1 MPANNQLQNLFQDKE
16 GRVVI
21 FQKPNVPIIVWA
33 MSMVIARLTHGEV
46 RDRFELLAF
55 IALATWALME
65 ILWGSTT
72 FRRILGAVVL
82 IVIVVGRFA
91 S

>member
-1 MPANNQLQNLFQDKE
+1 MQNLFKDKD
-16 GRVVI
+16 GRVVL

-33 MSMVIARLTHGEV
+33 ISMVITRLSHGTVQAR
-46 RDRFELLAF
+46 FQLLAF
-55 IALATWALME
+55 IALATWAVME
-65 ILWGSTT
+65 MLWGVNT

-82 IVIVVGRFA
+82 LAIVAGKLV